1 VTVREPLQRLRHVA
15 RRPAPVTGGL
25 VRPPRRPVT
34 ALRAAA
40 AEAAAGA
47 ATLALL
53 DAGPRCCDTL
63 LTELAEH
70 ERRTA
75 EAAADVGRT
84 RSRGSDLDGYL
95 ALASALEDVAQGVHD
110 AGGWWCRSP
119 GCDPATVGLT
129 GTLRDATRALGHL
142 LTAFP
147 TGDDHAIATV
157 RRRAAE
163 GRCLARRARAAAIEG
178 GDVRDALARMNAIA
192 AVERALAATARAARA
207 LQQIEL
213 S

>member
-1 VTVREPLQRLRHVA
+1 MTIREPLQRLRHVA
-15 RRPAPVTGGL
+15 RRPAPVTGL
-25 VRPPRRPVT
+25 ARPPRRPLA

-40 AEAAAGA
+40 EEAAAGA

-63 LTELAEH
+63 LAELPEH
-70 ERRTA
+70 ARRTA
-75 EAAADVGRT
+75 ETAADVSRT

-95 ALASALEDVAQGVHD
+95 ALAWALDDVAQGVHD
-110 AGGWWCRSP
+110 AGTWWCRSP
-119 GCDPATVGLT
+119 GCDPATAGLT

-157 RRRAAE
+157 RHRAAE
-163 GRCLARRARAAAIEG
+163 GRRLARRARAAAIEG